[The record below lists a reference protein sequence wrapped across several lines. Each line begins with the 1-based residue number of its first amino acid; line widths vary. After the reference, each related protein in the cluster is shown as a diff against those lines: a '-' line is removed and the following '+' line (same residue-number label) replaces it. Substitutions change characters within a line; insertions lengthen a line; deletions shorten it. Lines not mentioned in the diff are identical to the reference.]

1 MEGKQ
6 VQHVLLRVARAYPQ
20 ALYYPLRTYVTE
32 GPQTGS
38 APEPWA
44 PMPPPQSAAAPAAA
58 APAAAAPAA
67 AAQAAVKSEAPATAT
82 AASAAAPATAAGAPA
97 PAGGGAAPV
106 AAAAA
111 DTADAGM
118 LAVGVGG
125 AAAPA
130 DAVPN
135 APAPAMAPVVDAPKT
150 LVTTLG
156 LRGPAALV
164 LAEMM
169 HEHPQLHMQLSSTW
183 DAIVRHLGPSPTERL
198 LHAIGEL
205 VNLCL
210 AQPPCTNSVPSSVTQ
225 ALAAIDAAFGLSG
238 TEAAPMDTSSDAD
251 GGGAPA
257 SLPLAL
263 RSEVARALL
272 GAPPS
277 LLTELLATLSGVRAR
292 LEAELSSPTARLR
305 SQRLETSCWPLAML
319 QQPLME
325 VPAQYACQER
335 SPALDQHAL
344 VERFQAAVGV
354 HLDRASGETTRI
366 ITLRADD
373 GTSHSFALR
382 RAPLR
387 RPHAPLGH
395 ERMGQLARLLNAR
408 LLGAR
413 EARRRSLVV
422 HVPACVRL
430 GGGLSLV
437 ASGAVPR
444 LSLTSAL
451 ALSSALAG
459 AQSDASQ
466 SSQSVHAT
474 ALAHQRALAR
484 APPAEEP
491 RARQERL
498 REAFQDAISAT
509 PEDALSRALYGC
521 APSAGVLWDLQRR
534 ITSQLGLHAL
544 LTHALQLSATLPE
557 TIVLRRDTGAVELL
571 EFTSFGAGASPKDVV
586 PIDEVPFR
594 LTRTLQQFITPLGI
608 DGPFSGAFCAA
619 AECLANQNKCPLPQ
633 WLDAL
638 ARREGGPSGGDPDDT
653 ASAALAQGL
662 VPWGSSGLKAAERV
676 QNLSPVLLA
685 RSAAGNRPMADVHAK
700 VRSLIDAA
708 TNTDNLCAM
717 PSGWMAWL

>member
-1 MEGKQ
+1 
-6 VQHVLLRVARAYPQ
+6 
-20 ALYYPLRTYVTE
+20 
-32 GPQTGS
+32 
-38 APEPWA
+38 
-44 PMPPPQSAAAPAAA
+44 
-58 APAAAAPAA
+58 
-67 AAQAAVKSEAPATAT
+67 
-82 AASAAAPATAAGAPA
+82 
-97 PAGGGAAPV
+97 
-106 AAAAA
+106 
-111 DTADAGM
+111 
-118 LAVGVGG
+118 
-125 AAAPA
+125 
-130 DAVPN
+130 
-135 APAPAMAPVVDAPKT
+135 
-150 LVTTLG
+150 
-156 LRGPAALV
+156 
-164 LAEMM
+164 
-169 HEHPQLHMQLSSTW
+169 
-183 DAIVRHLGPSPTERL
+183 
-198 LHAIGEL
+198 
-205 VNLCL
+205 
-210 AQPPCTNSVPSSVTQ
+210 
-225 ALAAIDAAFGLSG
+225 
-238 TEAAPMDTSSDAD
+238 
-251 GGGAPA
+251 
-257 SLPLAL
+257 
-263 RSEVARALL
+263 
-272 GAPPS
+272 
-277 LLTELLATLSGVRAR
+277 
-292 LEAELSSPTARLR
+292 
-305 SQRLETSCWPLAML
+305 ML

-662 VPWGSSGLKAAERV
+662 VPWGCSGLKAAERV

>member
-1 MEGKQ
+1 MLVPRGRHIERTVAPLERATDTELDQLRQRLSKTARGGPRDAISLGLDRDL
-6 VQHVLLRVARAYPQ
+6 VQREVAELRSMIAVAEKTQFAERCSHLDP
-20 ALYYPLRTYVTE
+20 VT
-32 GPQTGS
+32 
-38 APEPWA
+38 
-44 PMPPPQSAAAPAAA
+44 PPPTAPR
-58 APAAAAPAA
+58 
-67 AAQAAVKSEAPATAT
+67 QRSRFAVDVNS
-82 AASAAAPATAAGAPA
+82 TAAGSLLTVTPPPSAPRLT
-97 PAGGGAAPV
+97 PALN
-106 AAAAA
+106 
-111 DTADAGM
+111 T
-118 LAVGVGG
+118 
-125 AAAPA
+125 PA
-130 DAVPN
+130 LSLGLLRSAMRDEQAEFDSSSRKLGTLRGSTSTSSLLSLRPET
-135 APAPAMAPVVDAPKT
+135 APAMLIV
-150 LVTTLG
+150 
-156 LRGPAALV
+156 GP
-164 LAEMM
+164 
-169 HEHPQLHMQLSSTW
+169 H
-183 DAIVRHLGPSPTERL
+183 
-198 LHAIGEL
+198 
-205 VNLCL
+205 C
-210 AQPPCTNSVPSSVTQ
+210 
-225 ALAAIDAAFGLSG
+225 
-238 TEAAPMDTSSDAD
+238 
-251 GGGAPA
+251 
-257 SLPLAL
+257 
-263 RSEVARALL
+263 
-272 GAPPS
+272 
-277 LLTELLATLSGVRAR
+277 
-292 LEAELSSPTARLR
+292 
-305 SQRLETSCWPLAML
+305 
-319 QQPLME
+319 
-325 VPAQYACQER
+325 
-335 SPALDQHAL
+335 
-344 VERFQAAVGV
+344 VG
-354 HLDRASGETTRI
+354 RASSGYAGRYC
-366 ITLRADD
+366 
-373 GTSHSFALR
+373 TSPPPGGSA
-382 RAPLR
+382 
-387 RPHAPLGH
+387 
-395 ERMGQLARLLNAR
+395 
-408 LLGAR
+408 
-413 EARRRSLVV
+413 SLVV
-422 HVPACVRL
+422 NHVSDIQPRMFRSPSFASITSSSSL
-430 GGGLSLV
+430 SGLSLSSRPGPP
-437 ASGAVPR
+437 A
-444 LSLTSAL
+444 LTSAL

-466 SSQSVHAT
+466 SLQSVHAT

-571 EFTSFGAGASPKDVV
+571 EFTSFGAGASPKDVM

-662 VPWGSSGLKAAERV
+662 VPWGCSGLKAAERV